1 MTALVMNNANANIGR
16 WWPRNEETGEMLSV
30 YAVYESIKDSQNKVS
45 RHTLT
50 RARDGLLQKGD
61 FGNLLALA
69 RLCSLWSGED
79 VKVDDLLE
87 EDGEDG

>member
-1 MTALVMNNANANIGR
+1 MAVPVTRNARANIGR
-16 WWPRNEETGEMLSV
+16 WWPRDEKSGEMLSV
-30 YAVYESIKDSQNKVS
+30 YAVYESIKDSRNKVS

-69 RLCSLWSGED
+69 RLCSIWSGQEI
-79 VKVDDLLE
+79 KVDDLLE
-87 EDGEDG
+87 EPLEE